1 MQSYSNPSS
10 RNEKVAAT
18 AGKGVMPGSVSVP
31 FPQKA
36 NSPASSGAGRAKA
49 PAGFNGGVIP
59 GKI

>member
-10 RNEKVAAT
+10 RNEKVAAN

-31 FPQKA
+31 FPQK
-36 NSPASSGAGRAKA
+36 NSSPAPSGAGRMKA
-49 PAGFNGGVIP
+49 PAGFNGGIIA